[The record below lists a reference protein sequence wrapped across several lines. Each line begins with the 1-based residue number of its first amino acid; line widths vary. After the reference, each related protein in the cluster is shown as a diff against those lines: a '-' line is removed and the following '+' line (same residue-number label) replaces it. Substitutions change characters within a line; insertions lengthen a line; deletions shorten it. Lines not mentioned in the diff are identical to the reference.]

1 MIEEKIQKDL
11 VEAMKSHNERATSA
25 IRSIKTAIQNE
36 KVNGTYHELTDEDV
50 LKLIQKLVKQRKES
64 YDIYTE
70 AKREDLAIV
79 EKEELEILSKYL
91 PKQLSEEEV
100 TEKVKAII
108 AELGATTIKD
118 MGKVMGAA
126 NKQMSGVASGQ
137 VISKIVKSL
146 LS

>member
-70 AKREDLAIV
+70 AKREDLAVV
-79 EKEELEILSKYL
+79 EKEEMEVLSKYL

-100 TEKVKAII
+100 TEKVKTII

-118 MGKVMGAA
+118 MGKVMGVA

>member
-79 EKEELEILSKYL
+79 EKEEMEILSKYL